1 MVIYKTAAEYLGTC
15 ASIDAKIAALEAIQ
29 TALLTNA
36 MVAVE
41 SGHISQYSIN
51 DGQVI
56 ISTTYRN
63 VKEITESYMKFE
75 QIKNML
81 INNKR
86 GRVSRLVD
94 SKTFNGYGNH

>member
-1 MVIYKTAAEYLGTC
+1 MVIYKTASEYIGTC
-15 ASIDAKIAALEAIQ
+15 QSIDAKIAALEAIQ
-29 TALLTNA
+29 AALLTNA
-36 MVAVE
+36 LVAVE

-63 VKEITESYMKFE
+63 ANEITKSYMAFE

-81 INNKR
+81 INNR
-86 GRVSRLVD
+86 QGRRTRLVD
-94 SKTFNGYGNH
+94 SKTFNGNGCH